1 MFRGTAGPFGL
12 VPTPP
17 AAHMDPPLATS
28 SGSGLFAELR
38 RRKVFQAAAVYLAVA
53 FIVAQVADIVA
64 PGLNL
69 PAWTVTFVLF
79 LLILGFPIIVALAW
93 VFDVT
98 PAGVQRTSA
107 ADVPPP
113 IQRTNPHP
121 AALTAASR
129 EGGFDSVAVL
139 PFVDMSPNGDQE
151 YFSDGITEELL
162 NALAKVP
169 GLRVPARTSSFAF
182 KKQNVDIREIGAK
195 LDVATVLEGSVRMWE
210 GELAI
215 TAQLIEVATGY
226 HLWSETYDRRLAEV
240 FRVQREISRTIVE
253 TLRGRFAGG
262 GDTIMPARSG
272 IETSDPEVYQIYLRG
287 RYFWNQRTHESLFKA
302 RDLFEQAIARA
313 PSYAPAHAGL
323 ADALYVLV
331 HYRMVPARETVDLVR
346 AAAERA
352 VSLADVLDEA
362 HVSLAAARHL
372 EWRWDDAE
380 RQYLRALELNPQS
393 SRALHWYGVLLAYMG
408 RGEEGLEHLRRALAL
423 DPLSIPV
430 RSAIG
435 AVLMWLGRH
444 EESCRV
450 SEDMLELAP
459 DHPVALG
466 NLSLSLS
473 AMGRHEAAIEAAER
487 LGRGDPTLL
496 ARIGFAY
503 GCAGRRHEASAVLAE
518 LERRAGSEHVALMNL
533 ARIHLALGDH
543 ERALDLLHRAME
555 EERDPEIAQTA
566 GSFFWAPVRDHP
578 RYRSILASV
587 NLEPFMPAV
596 QRTTSARPNPDQ
608 R

>member
-1 MFRGTAGPFGL
+1 MFRGTAAPRGP
-12 VPTPP
+12 VPPP
-17 AAHMDPPLATS
+17 SAAHMDPPITTS

-79 LLILGFPIIVALAW
+79 LLILGFPVVVALAW

-98 PAGVQRTSA
+98 PTGVQRTSA
-107 ADVPPP
+107 AAGVSSAGRREPV
-113 IQRTNPHP
+113 RGH
-121 AALTAASR
+121 ALGRAEER
-129 EGGFDSVAVL
+129 RFDSIAVL

-195 LDVATVLEGSVRMWE
+195 LDVDTVLEGSVRMWE

-215 TAQLIEVATGY
+215 TAQLIEVETGY

-262 GDTIMPARSG
+262 GDTIIPARSG
-272 IETSDPEVYQIYLRG
+272 METSDPEVYQVYLRG
-287 RYFWNQRTHESLFKA
+287 RYFWNQRTHDSLLKA
-302 RDLFEQAIARA
+302 RDLFEQAIAMA
-313 PSYAPAHAGL
+313 PAYAPAHAGL

-331 HYRMVPARETVDLVR
+331 HYRMVPAREAVDRVR

-352 VSLADVLDEA
+352 VSLADELDEA
-362 HVSLAAARHL
+362 HVSLAAARQL
-372 EWRWDDAE
+372 EWRWVDAE
-380 RQYLRALELNPQS
+380 REFRRALELNPQS
-393 SRALHWYGVLLAYMG
+393 SRALHWYGVLLAYTG
-408 RGEEGLEHLRRALAL
+408 RGDEGMVHLRRALEL
-423 DPLSIPV
+423 DPLSLAV
-430 RSAIG
+430 RSGIG
-435 AVLMWLGRH
+435 AALMWLGRG
-444 EESCRV
+444 EESRRE
-450 SEDMLELAP
+450 SLAMLELVP

-466 NLSLSLS
+466 NLSIACS
-473 AMGRHEAAIEAAER
+473 AMGDHDEAIAAAER

-503 GCAGRRHEASAVLAE
+503 AIAGRTREAEAILAE
-518 LERRAGSEHVALMNL
+518 IDARAAVEHVALMNIGK
-533 ARIHLALGDH
+533 IHLALGDH
-543 ERALDLLHRAME
+543 ERALDLLERALE
-555 EERDPEIAQTA
+555 EERDPEVAQA
-566 GSFFWAPVRDHP
+566 AASPFWSPLRDHP
-578 RYRSILASV
+578 RFRAVLARM
-587 NLEPFMPAV
+587 NLTPRMTATWPERAIHPADV
-596 QRTTSARPNPDQ
+596 ED
-608 R
+608 